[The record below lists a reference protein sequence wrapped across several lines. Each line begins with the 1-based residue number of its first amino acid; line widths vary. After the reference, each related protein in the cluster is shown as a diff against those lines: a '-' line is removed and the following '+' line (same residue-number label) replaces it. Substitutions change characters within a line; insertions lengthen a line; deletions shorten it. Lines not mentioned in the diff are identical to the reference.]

1 MTASASDV
9 HLLGCQGWCGPGAY
23 RRTVPALG
31 ESSTEG
37 TLEAA
42 SPSGVIDGCCEST
55 EYGSVQSL
63 ASSISQNTCSTSASL
78 PLPAQRKIRTVRK
91 AIIKIMGSIA
101 TEVRC
106 KAICEAW
113 NCNSLEK
120 AEGFLSS
127 QASGAAPLELENFVS
142 NQFSPSTQH
151 LDAVNPK
158 TGKVFARVPV
168 SSAEQVDEAVKSA
181 TEAFKTW
188 SKTTVAVRSKHL
200 QRIAQ
205 LIQENHELF
214 AVWESLDQGKTLARA
229 RVEVDRAISNFK

>member
-1 MTASASDV
+1 
-9 HLLGCQGWCGPGAY
+9 
-23 RRTVPALG
+23 
-31 ESSTEG
+31 
-37 TLEAA
+37 
-42 SPSGVIDGCCEST
+42 
-55 EYGSVQSL
+55 
-63 ASSISQNTCSTSASL
+63 
-78 PLPAQRKIRTVRK
+78 
-91 AIIKIMGSIA
+91 MGSIA
-101 TEVRC
+101 TENRC

-120 AEGFLSS
+120 AE
-127 QASGAAPLELENFVS
+127 ASRAAPLELENFVS

-168 SSAEQVDEAVKSA
+168 SSAEQVDGAVKSA